1 MNAWT
6 TVSDLATGTG
16 TLVLAVATFASVRSA
31 NRSAR
36 TAETTRKAG
45 MRPILMNS
53 RLQDPAQKVSF
64 ADEKWLAVP
73 GGGAAVEA
81 TDEAVYLAVS
91 LRNAG
96 TGMGILHGWRVCDVM
111 ERGSQRR
118 PELAEFT
125 AQTRDM
131 YVASGDAGFWQGAL
145 RDPSAEIFKH
155 ATAAIDARTRLTL
168 DLLYGDFEG
177 GQRVISR
184 FTLAFSP
191 FGHREHGETQE
202 NRPGQPRGPGGPGG
216 PGDGTPGPADE
227 AQGRGDL
234 TPAQKEHLARP
245 PASRWIA
252 SVVRHWN
259 VDQPDPR

>member
-1 MNAWT
+1 VSAWT
-6 TVSDLATGTG
+6 TVSELATGAG

-36 TAETTRKAG
+36 TAEIVRKAG
-45 MRPILMNS
+45 MRPVLMNS

-64 ADEKWLAVP
+64 VDEKWMAVP
-73 GGGAAVEA
+73 GSGAAVEA
-81 TDEAVYLAVS
+81 TDDAVYLAVS

-96 TGMGILHGWRVCDVM
+96 TGMGILQGWRICDIV
-111 ERGSQRR
+111 ERGPIQRR
-118 PELAEFT
+118 PELEEFT

-131 YVASGDAGFWQGAL
+131 YVAPGDIGFWQGAL

-155 ATAAIDARTRLTL
+155 ATAAIEAQTRLTL

-184 FTLAFSP
+184 FLLSYSP
-191 FGHREHGETQE
+191 FGHRQLGENLDGHVGQP
-202 NRPGQPRGPGGPGG
+202 PGQSARTAGPPAGG
-216 PGDGTPGPADE
+216 
-227 AQGRGDL
+227 QGREL
-234 TPAQKEHLARP
+234 TAGQEELQSR
-245 PASRWIA
+245 PASARWIA

-259 VDQPDPR
+259 FDQADPR